1 MGCSQQAP
9 ASWLAAEK
17 LESTWQLMMV
27 KNAENL
33 WCWGIC
39 LEGSMTLKCVDKLW
53 FQRDEMGWTNMPN
66 QLGGIYRTTN
76 PTLEWQYEL
85 WMLWINTVW
94 GIHELLMLLKKTKRC
109 KTTMKTIRLYL
120 WGPLIAGDGACSG
133 ASHIHFVQSGPSRI
147 RRRRICG
154 MQSRIGIRMHAHW
167 LQAI

>member
-17 LESTWQLMMV
+17 LESTWPLMMV

-66 QLGGIYRTTN
+66 QLQIQHLNGSMS
-76 PTLEWQYEL
+76 YECYESIPCEVFMSYL
-85 WMLWINTVW
+85 CY
-94 GIHELLMLLKKTKRC
+94 LKKTKRC